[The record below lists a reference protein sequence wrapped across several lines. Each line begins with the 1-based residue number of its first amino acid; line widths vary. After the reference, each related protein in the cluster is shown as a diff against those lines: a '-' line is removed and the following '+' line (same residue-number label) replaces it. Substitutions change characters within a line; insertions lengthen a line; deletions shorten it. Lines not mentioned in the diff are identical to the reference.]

1 MGAPVSDERTFP
13 LQYQRDHAPHPSTI
27 PWSVAELA
35 YSVYAGRYG
44 TSQSLE
50 RLAQR
55 GGFGPGEMDL
65 LLPGWRERVGEVV
78 ELRAEVQRIAGL
90 LEKARRALAV
100 LIDGFDLHAEEV
112 PDGGG
117 EGGMIPCPVD
127 DTCTCLVA
135 SLVNDAMRG
144 WTRPDEDRTVDW
156 TTAVLP

>member
-1 MGAPVSDERTFP
+1 VSSERAFP

-44 TSQSLE
+44 TGQSLE

-78 ELRAEVQRIAGL
+78 ELRGEVQRLAGL

-100 LIDGFDLHAEEV
+100 WVDGFDLHAEEI
-112 PDGGG
+112 PYGDGTT
-117 EGGMIPCPVD
+117 PCPGD
-127 DTCTCLVA
+127 DTCRCLAA

-144 WTRPDEDRTVDW
+144 WSRPTEDEDRDW
-156 TTAVLP
+156 YKAVLP